1 MDSKPLAGKRIVIT
15 RAAEQAREMI
25 GALETLGA
33 EVLLMPTVE
42 FAPPEDWQKL
52 DAKLRKLDGFDA
64 ILFLSRNA
72 VRYIFERCREL
83 GIKCEALQSKKCMI
97 AAVGQG
103 TAQAIES
110 EGFRVDYVAKNQSGE
125 SLVSELGGRVAGRKV
140 LLPRS
145 DRGDE
150 RLSKALRDAGANVT
164 ELVAYRTGAPEEVDP
179 GMLSLVREAKVDA
192 IVFASPSAFQTFA
205 DCMGGD
211 ELATLSARIRFAAI
225 GPTTANAIR
234 NAGARVEI
242 QSVEPSAAGVANSL
256 ARYYQRQT
264 ASVRPA

>member
-15 RAAEQAREMI
+15 RAPDQAVEMTRT
-25 GALETLGA
+25 LEGLGA

-52 DAKLRKLDGFDA
+52 DAQLRELDGLDA

-72 VRYIFERCREL
+72 VRYVFGRCREL

-125 SLVSELGGRVAGRKV
+125 SLVSELGSRVAGRKV

-150 RLSKALRDAGANVT
+150 RLSKALHDAGAQVA
-164 ELVAYRTGAPEEVDP
+164 EVVAYRTASPEEIDREL
-179 GMLSLVREAKVDA
+179 LSRVREAKVDA

-205 DCMGGD
+205 DCMGRD
-211 ELATLSARIRFAAI
+211 ELATLSTRIRFAAI
-225 GPTTANAIR
+225 GPTTANAMR
-234 NAGARVEI
+234 NAGARVGI

-256 ARYYQRQT
+256 ARYYQRQPT
-264 ASVRPA
+264 SARPA

>member
-15 RAAEQAREMI
+15 RAPDQ
-25 GALETLGA
+25 ALEMTRALESLGA
-33 EVLLMPTVE
+33 EVLLMPTVD
-42 FAPPEDWQKL
+42 FAPPEDWQTL
-52 DAKLRKLDGFDA
+52 DAELRKLDGFDA

-83 GIKCEALQSKKCMI
+83 GIKCEALQSKKCII

-103 TAQAIES
+103 TAQSIES
-110 EGFRVDYVAKNQSGE
+110 EGFPVDYVAKNQSGE
-125 SLVSELGGRVAGRKV
+125 SLVSELGSRVAGRKV
-140 LLPRS
+140 FLPRS
-145 DRGDE
+145 DRSDE
-150 RLSKALRDAGANVT
+150 RLSKALRDAGAVVT
-164 ELVAYRTGAPEEVDP
+164 EAVAYRTAAPEQID
-179 GMLSLVREAKVDA
+179 AKVLARVRGAEIDA

-205 DCMGGD
+205 DCLGDD
-211 ELATLSARIRFAAI
+211 ELAALSTRIRFAAI

-234 NAGARVEI
+234 TAGARVEI
-242 QSVEPSAAGVANSL
+242 QSVEPSPAGVANSL